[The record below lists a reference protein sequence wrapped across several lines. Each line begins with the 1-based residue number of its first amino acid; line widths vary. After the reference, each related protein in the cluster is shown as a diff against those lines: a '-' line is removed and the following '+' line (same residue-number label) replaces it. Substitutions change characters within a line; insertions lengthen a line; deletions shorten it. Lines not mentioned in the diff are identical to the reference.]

1 MSKNHYQMSGVA
13 TAQLEIDYLRDQ
25 LNQAHKQLKDVNHA
39 KEILKKDGY
48 FVDNLWRIEDVQAWA
63 LDCDEETAQK
73 VLNIALTNDA
83 TMEQVWFA
91 IDDACESLNIKPNE
105 DRR

>member
-1 MSKNHYQMSGVA
+1 MSKNNYQMSGVS

-25 LNQAHKQLKDVNHA
+25 LNQARKQLKDVNHA
-39 KEILKKDGY
+39 KEILKKEGY
-48 FVDNLWRIEDVQAWA
+48 FIDNLWHVEDVQGWA

-73 VLNIALTNDA
+73 VLSMALTNEA

-91 IDDACESLNIKPNE
+91 IDDACEELEIKPKE
-105 DRR
+105 K